1 MSQLSLLLKNFRLEA
16 KAKLNTDELFFLEY
30 PNELDLGLYVRLMP
44 YTLKDKDQLNAL
56 EALPLS
62 QQIKESSL
70 AIHNKLDSINESLAK
85 LLAQPQSTAQLCSQL
100 PSSMTAKGSAGYSL
114 YQQLRFVESNMIL
127 SQQNKLKLSALFLQ
141 SLLGYFDLFT
151 LMYFLHKSKFRAEQ
165 LVLNHP
171 LFAGMDDGK
180 KERLQL
186 FATLLSDY
194 KAGME
199 RMQAIAEFANILC
212 SLKDEGACYGFALYG
227 LDPSLDALNALQ
239 RLNPSK
245 TTTQLMQELSTTL
258 SNQLQPALVTFDD
271 FCNSAAFLRQQ
282 VNALQTATRPL
293 RRNKDPL
300 TLTLRMPRRDKAAD
314 PTATAAAAASLDVTA
329 PAPEPKAKKSPRG
342 LTQKSGQDQILGVTL
357 GTPEQTQAAQKALF
371 ATPVDDSKIST
382 TKKKTRTRKT
392 NSIPSGAKGL
402 SARHE
407 SLTSTAPAPATPVA
421 PLAPTAPAAPATTA
435 TPTASAA
442 HAAPTT
448 PVASPA
454 SATSAVATTAN
465 TTAAATASKGAA
477 APFQAAV
484 AANTKPAKP
493 AKPTGTIANQNA
505 ATALS
510 TQREL
515 PPIDID
521 AEAEQQ
527 SSAAEIAAMN
537 KRQRVHDYTRP
548 SMEVKYMRAS
558 DALKNAEE
566 QMQAQQKIRTQIV
579 GNNAI
584 PVLSA
589 TPDAA
594 ATSSWQR
601 PQSEV
606 GEYVGLLQIL
616 DTSPELMRLKYC
628 LLFAQYYLLPE
639 SDFVQLLHTIDPELL
654 NEMESPTNSNA
665 NGDGDGDDI
674 GEGNGD
680 AENEAETGAEAAA
693 GTETA
698 HDASQLADAAITT
711 DASGRTVS
719 KTKSKIEPPA
729 SIGDLSSGSDQILQ
743 EIIQDTW
750 HSPESQLLHSL
761 LARKLRSP
769 KELQTMH
776 QVLLEMASSSTEQQR
791 TLSLQAAKFNYY
803 AKILGR
809 DFTVLPNSQRTP
821 DSERHLLKTNIKNYN
836 RDPLVQF
843 LLATLILSAYNLYYK
858 VNRNGL
864 FETYQHLQ
872 LRSPL

>member
-85 LLAQPQSTAQLCSQL
+85 LLAQPQQSTLQLCTQL
-100 PSSMTAKGSAGYSL
+100 PDSMAVKGNAGYTL
-114 YQQLRFVESNMIL
+114 YQQLRFVERNVVL
-127 SQQNKLKLSALFLQ
+127 SQQNKLKISALFLQ

-151 LMYFLHKSKFRAEQ
+151 LMYFLHKSKFSAEQ

-171 LFAGMDDGK
+171 LFAGMDDSK

-245 TTTQLMQELSTTL
+245 TLRQIMQELATTL
-258 SNQLQPALVTFDD
+258 SNQLQPALITFDD
-271 FCNSAAFLRQQ
+271 FCNSAVFLRLQ
-282 VNALQTATRPL
+282 VNALPTATRKL

-300 TLTLRMPRRDKAAD
+300 SLTLKMPRRDKATNPEASVA
-314 PTATAAAAASLDVTA
+314 ATLTKTA
-329 PAPEPKAKKSPRG
+329 PEQNAKKQPQG
-342 LTQKSGQDQILGVTL
+342 LIQKSGQDQILGITL

-371 ATPVDDSKIST
+371 TTTMGDIKISN
-382 TKKKTRTRKT
+382 TKKKTKKRTTSKT
-392 NSIPSGAKGL
+392 KNVNADTTKTSSVPSSDIFKSRASLNS
-402 SARHE
+402 HV
-407 SLTSTAPAPATPVA
+407 ST
-421 PLAPTAPAAPATTA
+421 PTAPAASAVSTTSS
-435 TPTASAA
+435 TSV
-442 HAAPTT
+442 APTKAAIVT
-448 PVASPA
+448 NENKA
-454 SATSAVATTAN
+454 SATVSQDTATTIN
-465 TTAAATASKGAA
+465 
-477 APFQAAV
+477 AP
-484 AANTKPAKP
+484 K
-493 AKPTGTIANQNA
+493 
-505 ATALS
+505 
-510 TQREL
+510 EL
-515 PPIDID
+515 PPINID
-521 AEAEQQ
+521 DQDEQQ
-527 SSAAEIAAMN
+527 SNDKERAAKN

-548 SMEVKYMRAS
+548 SMDVKYMRAF

-566 QMQAQQKIRTQIV
+566 QMQATQKIHTQIV
-579 GNNAI
+579 GNNAM

-589 TPDAA
+589 NQNSTI
-594 ATSSWQR
+594 TSSWQK

-606 GEYVGLLQIL
+606 SEYMGLLQIL

-639 SDFVQLLHTIDPELL
+639 SDFIQLLHTTDPELQNAMETNL
-654 NEMESPTNSNA
+654 NINS
-665 NGDGDGDDI
+665 DVKT
-674 GEGNGD
+674 
-680 AENEAETGAEAAA
+680 EAAEAKS
-693 GTETA
+693 ETT
-698 HDASQLADAAITT
+698 DSAITNDT
-711 DASGRTVS
+711 YYAPS
-719 KTKSKIEPPA
+719 KAKIEPPD
-729 SIGDLSSGSDQILQ
+729 SIGDLNSGSAQGLQ
-743 EIIQDTW
+743 ELIKETW
-750 HSPESQLLHSL
+750 NSPESQLLHSL

-776 QVLLEMASSSTEQQR
+776 QVLLEMVSSSTEQQH
-791 TLSLQAAKFNYY
+791 TMSLQAAKFNYY
-803 AKILGR
+803 ARILGR
-809 DFTVLPNSQRTP
+809 DFTVIPNSQRTTE
-821 DSERHLLKTNIKNYN
+821 SERRLLKTNIKKYDRN
-836 RDPLVQF
+836 PFVQF
-843 LLATLILSAYNLYYK
+843 LLATLILSAYSLYYK
-858 VNRNGL
+858 ANRNGL